1 MSNSGNLHSLGRCLN
16 SCIGRAFGVAVSTI
30 LLCACGGGGGGS
42 DTPTDQTAGVTTQMP
57 EPSEAVMIIDSIPAS
72 DARVSANVGEFT
84 IAHLGASDWQ
94 YEYDGDCSPDGLAVR
109 RQLVQVSDDTP
120 YAEVVNHR
128 LSCEL
133 EGGRS
138 YTLHVDVDTDGADSD
153 SSTQRAS
160 LSFSSVSA
168 EASTSVTV
176 LESVERSA
184 GLIKR
189 LYENYVRNAALNEF
203 ENDIFGALGAEIV
216 ERIAREAWD
225 EIGAG
230 KARFATH
237 SERVTYPSRKPD
249 GSAAALSGMIVRPH
263 IADEASFVRGER
275 IIVLSHSTGSHPSDL
290 DDRDVWYMLGNL
302 LASRGYLVLAPDNWG
317 NGQTRADD
325 APETYVMASR
335 VAANSL
341 DMIKAVRTDDR
352 FKAFIDPMQASD
364 LAVIGYSQGGHSGM
378 ALWLAHALKAR
389 DSHIREVYIGAGPY
403 DPHRM
408 LQGGL
413 RRIAGECEENDPWC
427 AIDTA
432 RLLYYVQRW
441 TMPGYLAY
449 LNIGLMA
456 ADVLEEVD
464 AENDEFKFTDA
475 FVSGYLADSP
485 PQTKFDRFKAI
496 LQLSSFTNLLDL
508 TGTVQATNTHFHL
521 FHARKDRV
529 VPRQNSVDLENTL
542 MAAFEVSLHQGECNG
557 GLFNRLDDL
566 DETGTVHSICALEM
580 FDRVM
585 KDLQPVG
592 ESQMASTASVA
603 DNARARQAASAPWRA
618 LAEARATRALA
629 DESSLSEFTAQWPA
643 NEREAMAARLM
654 ALDTPAATEL
664 GKRLTRDA
672 INAGNTPD

>member
-1 MSNSGNLHSLGRCLN
+1 MS
-16 SCIGRAFGVAVSTI
+16 
-30 LLCACGGGGGGS
+30 
-42 DTPTDQTAGVTTQMP
+42 
-57 EPSEAVMIIDSIPAS
+57 
-72 DARVSANVGEFT
+72 
-84 IAHLGASDWQ
+84 
-94 YEYDGDCSPDGLAVR
+94 
-109 RQLVQVSDDTP
+109 
-120 YAEVVNHR
+120 AEV
-128 LSCEL
+128 S
-133 EGGRS
+133 EG
-138 YTLHVDVDTDGADSD
+138 
-153 SSTQRAS
+153 
-160 LSFSSVSA
+160 
-168 EASTSVTV
+168 VTV
-176 LESVERSA
+176 LESVERSV
-184 GLIKR
+184 GLIRR

-203 ENDIFGALGAEIV
+203 ENDIIGALGAEVV

-225 EIGAG
+225 EIGAD
-230 KARFATH
+230 KANFATL
-237 SERVTYPSRKPD
+237 SERVTYPSHKPD
-249 GSAAALSGMIVRPH
+249 GSEAALSGMIVRPR
-263 IADEASFVRGER
+263 IADEAGFVRGER
-275 IIVLSHSTGSHPSDL
+275 IVVLSHSTGSHPSDL
-290 DDRDVWYMLGNL
+290 DDQDVWYMLGNL

-341 DMIKAVRTDDR
+341 DMIQAARADDR
-352 FKAFIDPMQASD
+352 FKAFIDPMQPSN

-389 DSHIREVYIGAGPY
+389 DSNIREVYIGAGPY

-413 RRIAGECEENDPWC
+413 RRIAGECGENDPWC
-427 AIDTA
+427 AIDTD

-441 TMPGYLAY
+441 TLPGYSAY
-449 LNIGLMA
+449 LNTGLGT

-464 AENDEFKFTDA
+464 AENEEFKFTDA
-475 FVSGYLADSP
+475 FVSGYLADP
-485 PQTKFDRFKAI
+485 PQAKFDRFKAL

-529 VPRQNSVDLENTL
+529 VPRQNSVDLRNTL
-542 MAAFEVSLHQGECNG
+542 MSAFEVSLHQGECNG

-592 ESQMASTASVA
+592 ETQMVSAA

-618 LAEARATRALA
+618 LAEARAARALSNEA
-629 DESSLSEFTAQWPA
+629 SLSEFTARVPA
-643 NEREAMAARLM
+643 SEREAMAARLL
-654 ALDTPAATEL
+654 ALETPAATAL
-664 GKRLTRDA
+664 SKRLTRSAADT
-672 INAGNTPD
+672 GNVPD

>member
-1 MSNSGNLHSLGRCLN
+1 MSNSGNLHSLVQALSTR
-16 SCIGRAFGVAVSTI
+16 IGRALSVAISTV
-30 LLCACGGGGGGS
+30 LLSACGGGGGGS
-42 DTPTDQTAGVTTQMP
+42 DTPTDQTAGVTMQMP
-57 EPSEAVMIIDSIPAS
+57 EPSDPVMIIDSVPAS
-72 DARVSANVGEFT
+72 DVRVSANTGEFT

-94 YEYDGDCSPDGLAVR
+94 YDYDGDCSPDGLAVR
-109 RQLVQVSDDTP
+109 RQLVEVSDDTP
-120 YAEVVNHR
+120 YAEIINHR

-138 YTLHVDVDTDGADSD
+138 YTLHVDVDTDGADDDD
-153 SSTQRAS
+153 SMQRAS

-168 EASTSVTV
+168 EVSEGVTV
-176 LESVERSA
+176 LESVERSV
-184 GLIKR
+184 GLIRR

-203 ENDIFGALGAEIV
+203 ENDIFGALGAEVV

-225 EIGAG
+225 EIGAD
-230 KARFATH
+230 KANFATL
-237 SERVTYPSRKPD
+237 SERVTYPSHKPD
-249 GSAAALSGMIVRPH
+249 GSEAALSGMIVRPR
-263 IADEASFVRGER
+263 ITDDASFVRGER
-275 IIVLSHSTGSHPSDL
+275 IIILSHSTGSHPSDL
-290 DDRDVWYMLGNL
+290 DDTDVWYMLGNL

-317 NGQTRADD
+317 NGQTLADD

-341 DMIKAVRTDDR
+341 DMIEAVRADDR

-389 DSHIREVYIGAGPY
+389 DSNIREVYIGAGPY

-413 RRIAGECEENDPWC
+413 RRIAGECEENDAWC

-449 LNIGLMA
+449 LDTGLTS

-464 AENDEFKFTDA
+464 AENEEFKFTDA
-475 FVSGYLADSP
+475 FVSGYLADDP
-485 PQTKFDRFKAI
+485 PEAKFDRFKALI
-496 LQLSSFTNLLDL
+496 QLSSFTNLLDL

-529 VPRQNSVDLENTL
+529 VPRQNSVDLADTL
-542 MAAFEVSLHQGECNG
+542 MSAFGVSLHQGECNG

-566 DETGTVHSICALEM
+566 NETGTVHSICALDM
-580 FDRVM
+580 FNRVM
-585 KDLQPVG
+585 KDLQPVD
-592 ESQMASTASVA
+592 ESDMASAASAA
-603 DNARARQAASAPWRA
+603 DSARARASASAPWRA
-618 LAEARATRALA
+618 LAETRAARALA
-629 DESSLSEFTAQWPA
+629 DEASLSEFTARWPA
-643 NEREAMAARLM
+643 SEREAMAARLQ
-654 ALDTPAATEL
+654 ALDTPAAATL
-664 GKRLTRDA
+664 SKRLTSSAGGTGNARD
-672 INAGNTPD
+672 